1 MTTTPSNRVSDQAED
16 RAAGGA
22 SDGSAGGAGAG
33 SADGAAI
40 RVADG
45 TAHRAAHRASNRALW
60 GLLVGNLLIGT
71 GVLLPAG
78 LLAVMMGDLGIEA
91 GRAGLII
98 TVGGLV
104 VGFGAPL
111 LAGLTSQVDRRL
123 LLCLALALYVV
134 GHLGAAVTQSFGVL
148 LGFRALTVV
157 GAAIFTPQ
165 AAATVGLLVP
175 AERRGGAI
183 AFIFIGWSLASVLG
197 IPLGSLAGEA
207 IGWRATFLAMAGLS
221 AVGVG
226 VVWCVVPGGLR
237 VQALALGSWL
247 RVVRDLRLLCVLM
260 VTLFAM
266 SGQFTLF
273 TYVAPILT
281 TAYGLGADV
290 VGLTFLASGAAGVAG
305 NYAASRLA
313 GRFGVERSILLALVS
328 VCAGFLVIALGWGSY
343 GAFLLGVCLWGL
355 GGFAANSLQQSRLVA
370 MAPALASA
378 TVALNTSVVYLGQ
391 SMGSAVGG
399 QLIAAGP
406 GARMAVAGAGFAAL
420 AAGLSALAQGWGG
433 RGSG

>member
-1 MTTTPSNRVSDQAED
+1 MPVL
-16 RAAGGA
+16 RAGPVD
-22 SDGSAGGAGAG
+22 SGAGRGLVLQAVRQG
-33 SADGAAI
+33 SGMTGQQA
-40 RVADG
+40 
-45 TAHRAAHRASNRALW
+45 NRALW
-60 GLLVGNLLIGT
+60 ALLAGNLLIGT

-78 LLAVMMGDLGIEA
+78 LLAVMMADLEMGA

-104 VGFGAPL
+104 VGFGAPV

-123 LLCLALALYVV
+123 LLAIALGLYVA
-134 GHLGAAVTQSFGVL
+134 GHVGAALTGDFGVL
-148 LGFRALTVV
+148 LAFRALTVV

-207 IGWRATFLAMAGLS
+207 LGWRATYLVMAGLS
-221 AVGVG
+221 ALG
-226 VVWCVVPGGLR
+226 VVLVWRVVPAGLR
-237 VQALALGSWL
+237 VQALALASWV
-247 RVVRDLRLLCVLM
+247 RVLTDLRLLCVLA
-260 VTLFAM
+260 VTMFSM

-273 TYVAPILT
+273 TYVAPIL
-281 TAYGLGADV
+281 AQVYGLGADV
-290 VGLTFLASGAAGVAG
+290 IGLTFLASGVAGVAG
-305 NYAASRLA
+305 NYAASKLA
-313 GRFGVERSILLALVS
+313 GRFGIERSILLAVLC
-328 VCAGFLVIALGWGSY
+328 VCGGQLLIAVGWGSY
-343 GAFLLGVCLWGL
+343 AAFLAGVCLWGL

-370 MAPALASA
+370 IAPALASA

-391 SMGSAVGG
+391 SLGSATGG

-406 GARMAVAGAGFAAL
+406 GARMALAGAGFAAL
-420 AAGLSALAQGWGG
+420 AAGLSVLAHRWPRREG
-433 RGSG
+433 